1 MYDNQF
7 TPRAQNALRL
17 AQAAAEE
24 LGHSYVGSEHLL
36 LGLLREEGGAAH
48 RCLAEQSV
56 TAEKARDAIVRIIG
70 AGLPGLAP
78 PQGLTPRAKRVIENA
93 VGESGRGGSGYV
105 GTEHLLLGILR
116 ESGTMAMRVIAAVG
130 ADPKKLQAALLQRMS
145 VAQRLPREAPT
156 RIAPVHREEA
166 PRSKALEQF
175 TRSLNALA
183 REGRLDPVVGR
194 DREIARCIRILS
206 RRTKNNPVLI
216 GEPGVGKTAV
226 AEGLAQRIVSGDVP
240 EELLGKSI
248 LSIDLSAMLAGT
260 KYRGEFEERVKN
272 ALAEIRRLSLIHI

>member
-78 PQGLTPRAKRVIENA
+78 PQGLTPRDA
-93 VGESGRGGSGYV
+93 SGHSLTKYGKFNFDLGNGSGVFFFRKSMLPALKENKFKIQTSRDKSGKIV
-105 GTEHLLLGILR
+105 GQGIFAGYCKIGEKSNTGFSIGITNKIEDTDELGC
-116 ESGTMAMRVIAAVG
+116 VG
-130 ADPKKLQAALLQRMS
+130 PSFFKNGI
-145 VAQRLPREAPT
+145 V
-156 RIAPVHREEA
+156 V
-166 PRSKALEQF
+166 
-175 TRSLNALA
+175 
-183 REGRLDPVVGR
+183 LDP
-194 DREIARCIRILS
+194 
-206 RRTKNNPVLI
+206 NNHLI
-216 GEPGVGKTAV
+216 Y
-226 AEGLAQRIVSGDVP
+226 
-240 EELLGKSI
+240 
-248 LSIDLSAMLAGT
+248 
-260 KYRGEFEERVKN
+260 YR
-272 ALAEIRRLSLIHI
+272 